1 MKIGSDVN
9 VSKLDSLIET
19 ESEEEYAVGLGT
31 EFESDDSDD
40 FFEYDP
46 SFQKRF
52 INSTSNDESQNKAVS
67 FDYINISEEVYDI
80 VVNVVGTTEFS
91 KDKSRNNSVLY
102 EQVNKNFSKIVKEIL
117 QDQKKKKFPGIISI
131 AFIQFSEYI
140 SSMTAEGKPDLSY
153 YDVFHAMNEKFQNF
167 IKKEL
172 IQMIGADSYRR
183 AEKRAQADLK
193 PSIDNH
199 FDAIIKKISF

>member
-1 MKIGSDVN
+1 MKIGNDVN

-19 ESEEEYAVGLGT
+19 ESEDENAIGLGE
-31 EFESDDSDD
+31 EFQSDDSED

-52 INSTSNDESQNKAVS
+52 ISSTSNDESQDKAVS
-67 FDYINISEEVYDI
+67 FDYIKMSEDVYEI
-80 VVNVVGTTEFS
+80 VVSIVGNTEFS
-91 KDKSRNNSVLY
+91 KDKSKNNSVLY

-117 QDQKKKKFPGIISI
+117 QDAKKKKFPGIISI

-140 SSMTAEGKPDLSY
+140 SSLSPDGKPELSY

-172 IQMIGADSYRR
+172 IKMIGAESYRK
-183 AEKRAQADLK
+183 AEKKAQADSK

>member
-1 MKIGSDVN
+1 MSEDVY
-9 VSKLDSLIET
+9 E
-19 ESEEEYAVGLGT
+19 
-31 EFESDDSDD
+31 
-40 FFEYDP
+40 
-46 SFQKRF
+46 
-52 INSTSNDESQNKAVS
+52 
-67 FDYINISEEVYDI
+67 I
-80 VVNVVGTTEFS
+80 VVSIVGNTEFS
-91 KDKSRNNSVLY
+91 KDKSKNNSVLY

-117 QDQKKKKFPGIISI
+117 QDAKKKKFPGIISI

-140 SSMTAEGKPDLSY
+140 SSLSPDGKPELSY

-172 IQMIGADSYRR
+172 IKMIGAESYRK
-183 AEKRAQADLK
+183 AEKKAQADSK

>member
-1 MKIGSDVN
+1 MKIGNDVSVN
-9 VSKLDSLIET
+9 KLDSLIET
-19 ESEEEYAVGLGT
+19 ESEEVNT
-31 EFESDDSDD
+31 IDSVSEFGNEDSDD
-40 FFEYDP
+40 LFEYDP

-52 INSTSNDESQNKAVS
+52 INSTSNEESQNKAIS
-67 FDYINISEEVYDI
+67 FDYINLSEEVYEI
-80 VVNVVGTTEFS
+80 VVRIVGSTEFS
-91 KDKSRNNSVLY
+91 KDKSKNNSVLY
-102 EQVNKNFSKIVKEIL
+102 EQVNKNFSKVVKEII

-140 SSMTAEGKPDLSY
+140 SSLTPEGKPELTY

-167 IKKEL
+167 IKREL
-172 IQMIGADSYRR
+172 IQMIGADSYRK
-183 AEKRAQADLK
+183 AEKRAQAELK

>member
-19 ESEEEYAVGLGT
+19 ESEEENAIGLGT

-153 YDVFHAMNEKFQNF
+153 YDVLHAMNEKFQNF

>member
-1 MKIGSDVN
+1 MKIGNDVSVN
-9 VSKLDSLIET
+9 KLDSLIET
-19 ESEEEYAVGLGT
+19 ESEEVNT
-31 EFESDDSDD
+31 IDSVSEFENEDSDD
-40 FFEYDP
+40 LFEYDP

-52 INSTSNDESQNKAVS
+52 INSTSNEESQNKAIS
-67 FDYINISEEVYDI
+67 FDYINLSEEVYEI
-80 VVNVVGTTEFS
+80 VVRIVGSTEFS
-91 KDKSRNNSVLY
+91 KDKSKNNSVLY
-102 EQVNKNFSKIVKEIL
+102 EQVNKNFSKVVKEII

-140 SSMTAEGKPDLSY
+140 SSLTPEGKPELTY

-167 IKKEL
+167 IKREL
-172 IQMIGADSYRR
+172 IQMIGADSYRK
-183 AEKRAQADLK
+183 AEKRAQAELK

>member
-9 VSKLDSLIET
+9 VNRLDSLIET
-19 ESEEEYAVGLGT
+19 ESEEDNVIGLGT
-31 EFESDDSDD
+31 EFKSDDSED

-52 INSTSNDESQNKAVS
+52 ISSTSNDESQNKALS
-67 FDYINISEEVYDI
+67 FDYINVSEDVYRI
-80 VVNVVGTTEFS
+80 VVNIVGNTEFS
-91 KDKSRNNSVLY
+91 KDKSKNNSLLY

-117 QDQKKKKFPGIISI
+117 QDRKKKKFPGIISI
-131 AFIQFSEYI
+131 AFIEFSEYI
-140 SSMTAEGKPDLSY
+140 SSLSPDGKPELSY
-153 YDVFHAMNEKFQNF
+153 YDVFHVMNEKFQNF

-172 IQMIGADSYRR
+172 IQMIGADSYRK
-183 AEKRAQADLK
+183 AEKRAQADSK

-199 FDAIIKKISF
+199 FDAIIKKITF